1 MLLPLLATLAIIS
14 CRDKSKS
21 GEAAAGAPRD
31 TGPRLY
37 VLGSSV
43 HLRKAPSTEAESL
56 EKLRIGTECAPLRPS
71 QGGWRQVRCGD
82 KEGYASA
89 SLLGPEKPSLE
100 KLKAEARDPQRT
112 LAQREDAALRAA
124 TLAPEDAALS
134 KELGALF
141 FERNFELLAGLK
153 RPLKGPK
160 LESPC
165 DREDVAGC
173 IRDSASVVRG
183 VKRRAVTKEGMFV
196 VAVGDSE
203 QVAVYRGQIRYAKE
217 RQSLTA
223 EVLERT
229 RFASTPVME
238 QALFSGTWD
247 VDAEAHA
254 SIPRLGQF
262 VLDESAQGLL
272 GRLPREWELLKRSEE
287 GAPAVW
293 INGCDQRPYLL
304 RLSPDLHGR
313 WLAVADKPGT
323 PFPDERWVS
332 AASKTER
339 GTKLTLSRSAEDTA
353 PQVFEI
359 PRGGDAPASLGE
371 ALYSDQSDRYP
382 DHREPCG
389 SGEAG
394 VGLAFNGEF
403 LPEKAMVALY
413 GSFDAANGSSQW
425 APSAAERRRPQRFNA
440 FSATGWFLA
449 RPWKWGTYREG
460 EQEKMLFLT
469 QSAIYRPDPIVVGS
483 GIFSKTE
490 EGWRLERA
498 NRVVTTLPPYVDVE
512 ASDHYISVQRVGE
525 RGFVAVLSTDA
536 RHMGASWASLV
547 LLSDMGGQ
555 ESIDEVGTMEIG
567 GDTSGVYQANE
578 EEEDDPSR
586 PACCAYDSTWKL
598 VPDPEHTLPELVV
611 TTKGTQLK
619 DGTIKELESFHDI
632 STFTFR
638 SGQYTLSSHQDVAR
652 EKEGTAMT
660 GETGSQDTEHRKD

>member
-1 MLLPLLATLAIIS
+1 LLLPLLATLAIIS

-56 EKLRIGTECAPLRPS
+56 EKLRIGTECAPLGAP
-71 QGGWRQVRCGD
+71 QGEWRQVRCGD
-82 KEGYASA
+82 KSGYASA

-134 KELGALF
+134 KELGDLF

-153 RPLKGPK
+153 KPLKGPK

-165 DREDVAGC
+165 DSEDVADC
-173 IRDSASVVRG
+173 IYDSASVVRG

-203 QVAVYRGQIRYAKE
+203 QVAVYRGQFRYAKE
-217 RQSLTA
+217 RRSLTA

-238 QALFSGTWD
+238 QALFSGTLA
-247 VDAEAHA
+247 VDAEADA

-262 VLDESAQGLL
+262 VLDESAQGFL

-359 PRGGDAPASLGE
+359 PKVGDAPASLGE
-371 ALYSDQSDRYP
+371 ALYTHQSDRYP
-382 DHREPCG
+382 DHHEPCG

-394 VGLAFNGEF
+394 AGLAFNGEF

-413 GSFDAANGSSQW
+413 GSFDAANGSSLW
-425 APSAAERRRPQRFNA
+425 APSAAERRRPQWLNP
-440 FSATGWFLA
+440 FSTTGGFLA

-469 QSAIYRPDPIVVGS
+469 QIGDYPKPIVVGG

-498 NRVVTTLPPYVDVE
+498 NRVVTTLGHYVDVE
-512 ASDHYISVQRVGE
+512 ASDHHISVQGGGE
-525 RGFVAVLSTDA
+525 RGFVAVLSTDSQ
-536 RHMGASWASLV
+536 HMGASWASLV

-555 ESIDEVGTMEIG
+555 ESINEVGTMEIG
-567 GDTSGVYQANE
+567 YDDSGVYQANE

-598 VPDPEHTLPELVV
+598 VPDPDHTLPELVV
-611 TTKGTQLK
+611 TTQGTRLK

-638 SGQYTLSSHQDVAR
+638 SGQYTLSSHKDVAR

-660 GETGSQDTEHRKD
+660 SETGSQDTTE